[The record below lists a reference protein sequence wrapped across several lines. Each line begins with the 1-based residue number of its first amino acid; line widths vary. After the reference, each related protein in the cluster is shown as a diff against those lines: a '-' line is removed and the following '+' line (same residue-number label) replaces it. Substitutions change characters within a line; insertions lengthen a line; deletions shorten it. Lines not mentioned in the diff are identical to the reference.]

1 MSGEE
6 KRAIRSD
13 LARIDAHE
21 ITAEQ
26 YAEISELDDDF
37 FQRAD
42 LNEGD
47 RLIRRG
53 RRPGEEEA
61 RSGRA

>member
-1 MSGEE
+1 MSGDE
-6 KRAIRSD
+6 RPIRSD

-21 ITAEQ
+21 ITAEE
-26 YAEISELDDDF
+26 YAEIPELDDAF

-42 LNEGD
+42 LYEGD

-53 RRPGEEEA
+53 RRPDESETHPE
-61 RSGRA
+61 RV

>member
-1 MSGEE
+1 VKDETG
-6 KRAIRSD
+6 RPIRSN

-21 ITAEQ
+21 ITAEE
-26 YAEISELDDDF
+26 YAEIPELDDAF

-42 LNEGD
+42 LYEGD

-53 RRPGEEEA
+53 RRPDEEET
-61 RSGRA
+61 RPERV